1 MGKEPIQS
9 DLFGD
14 LIPLDPDGMPEKPAS
29 YPPPPHHDETP
40 ITAFL
45 SPWYDGR
52 LIHLPINGRSGWYRL
67 EYAHTTNGGALNV
80 TVTDITQ
87 NAFTTTLP
95 LDDQHQIRIEK
106 QQ

>member
-1 MGKEPIQS
+1 MVKDPIQP

-14 LIPLDPDGMPEKPAS
+14 LIPLNPDGMPEKPS
-29 YPPPPHHDETP
+29 GYPQPPNSTETP

-52 LIHLPINGRSGWYRL
+52 LIHLPINGCSGWYRL
-67 EYAHTTNGGALNV
+67 EYAHAASGGDLNV
-80 TVTDITQ
+80 TVTDIAQ